1 MIVHFILSG
10 ETLESISEEINL
22 ENPQYLKEFHNTHCA
37 REDLISDQLIPRRKL
52 LIPDLNKIKEYNS
65 KNDAPFKNPRLN
77 PEIPFNPENFSKI
90 YSVINTEITENE
102 LEKRSNI
109 LSYTVSVKWIK
120 KEGSFHIFHLFKNNF
135 SDEHGSMMADLAS
148 QSIRSLHPIE
158 VKTDDKGEIVSVTL
172 TQETISNFGKIKERL
187 YDLFSDKYAKIYLEE
202 FEFAVLDKDLFND
215 RMKEDVF
222 IKTYFASLR
231 NKFTN
236 GKSYF
241 TQTIGEENIPIVI
254 HQKVEN
260 PEYDEEIVLQ
270 QNIIFPEKDKS
281 FTGKYTLYIET
292 GMVKEFEIQYNISQ
306 FGAKNSSFFIVK
318 ELS

>member
-37 REDLISDQLIPRRKL
+37 REDLISDQLIPRKKL

-109 LSYTVSVKWIK
+109 LSYTVSVKWIGR
-120 KEGSFHIFHLFKNNF
+120 EGTFHIFHLFKNNF

-158 VKTDDKGEIVSVTL
+158 VKTDDKGEIISVAL

-202 FEFAVLDKDLFND
+202 FEFAVLNKDLFNN

-241 TQTIGEENIPIVI
+241 TQTIGEENLPIDI
-254 HQKVEN
+254 QQKVEN
-260 PEYDEEIVLQ
+260 PEYDEEIVFKQ
-270 QNIIFPEKDKS
+270 TMNFPEKDKS
-281 FTGKYTLYIET
+281 FTGKYTLYTET

-306 FGAKNSSFFIVK
+306 FGAKNSSFFTVK